1 MNWQRYTDRMNAW
14 RALNPGASP
23 DEYEAASL
31 AIERDV
37 ANQSSTAR
45 QWVAPCAEKRVP
57 LAPAIGVHQAAKT
70 SSGHA

>member
-37 ANQSSTAR
+37 ANQSR
-45 QWVAPCAEKRVP
+45 GLDRRIEKRDAT
-57 LAPAIGVHQAAKT
+57 LACLVSFPVESAKWQR
-70 SSGHA
+70 

>member
-1 MNWQRYTDRMNAW
+1 MNWQRYTDRMNTW

-37 ANQSSTAR
+37 ANQSSR
-45 QWVAPCAEKRVP
+45 HLKSSVP
-57 LAPAIGVHQAAKT
+57 FLEIGELPVLSKPNRAI
-70 SSGHA
+70 

>member
-37 ANQSSTAR
+37 AKPSR
-45 QWVAPCAEKRVP
+45 GLDRRIEKRES
-57 LAPAIGVHQAAKT
+57 ATPARASARGNSQADF
-70 SSGHA
+70 

>member
-1 MNWQRYTDRMNAW
+1 MNWQRYTDCMNAW
-14 RALNPGASP
+14 QALNPAATP

-37 ANQSSTAR
+37 ANQSSKAR
-45 QWVAPCAEKRVP
+45 QWVAPRVEKRVP
-57 LAPAIGVHQAAKT
+57 LAPAVGVQPAAKT

>member
-37 ANQSSTAR
+37 AKPSR
-45 QWVAPCAEKRVP
+45 GLDRRIEKRDATP
-57 LAPAIGVHQAAKT
+57 ACLASIPVDSAKWQR
-70 SSGHA
+70 